1 MNKSKLICL
10 AHAGGSAQIF
20 KEWGRV
26 CNSIEFIP
34 IEYSGRGSRIGET
47 LFANL
52 NEMVDD
58 VYKQILIHINEC
70 EKYSIFGHSF
80 GGLVAFELI
89 RNFDF
94 FTPEHVF
101 ISGMGAPHKRKSHSF
116 FHLLPDDQFIEKIK
130 HMNGTPSAVLENKE
144 LMDLFLPIL
153 RADFKMNNEYQYNTE
168 SSRIKE
174 DLSII
179 FGNKDHIIDR
189 NNILSWRDLTDGDCD
204 FFEIDGD
211 HFYVNRN
218 YSDVLNI
225 ISKKCLHQ

>member
-1 MNKSKLICL
+1 
-10 AHAGGSAQIF
+10 
-20 KEWGRV
+20 
-26 CNSIEFIP
+26 
-34 IEYSGRGSRIGET
+34 
-47 LFANL
+47 
-52 NEMVDD
+52 
-58 VYKQILIHINEC
+58 
-70 EKYSIFGHSF
+70 
-80 GGLVAFELI
+80 LVAFELI

-101 ISGMGAPHKRKSHSF
+101 ISRMGAPHKRKSHSF

-179 FGNKDHIIDR
+179 FGNKDHI
-189 NNILSWRDLTDGDCD
+189 
-204 FFEIDGD
+204 
-211 HFYVNRN
+211 
-218 YSDVLNI
+218 
-225 ISKKCLHQ
+225 

>member
-1 MNKSKLICL
+1 
-10 AHAGGSAQIF
+10 
-20 KEWGRV
+20 
-26 CNSIEFIP
+26 
-34 IEYSGRGSRIGET
+34 
-47 LFANL
+47 
-52 NEMVDD
+52 
-58 VYKQILIHINEC
+58 
-70 EKYSIFGHSF
+70 
-80 GGLVAFELI
+80 
-89 RNFDF
+89 
-94 FTPEHVF
+94 
-101 ISGMGAPHKRKSHSF
+101 
-116 FHLLPDDQFIEKIK
+116 
-130 HMNGTPSAVLENKE
+130 MNGTPSAVLENKE

-153 RADFKMNNEYQYNTE
+153 RADFKMNNEYQYNTV

-225 ISKKCLHQ
+225 ISKNVYINNTFNKGQECNNLCFK